1 MRKQT
6 IHGIFAVMLVILAL
20 MATGCVD
27 DGTPNVTPSPK
38 STPKQTSTF
47 TPTPVIT
54 YQDSE
59 YAGWIID
66 TAERIISDQNQMAS
80 AAESAERFDCEG
92 VEVYSRMLY
101 DDAKKALNEIDQFFI
116 SPRLK
121 PSKDEFKLALQNY
134 KQAGYY
140 GEKGARNHDAND
152 LKTSIDYLVTA
163 DIHFREVIML
173 PYASP

>member
-1 MRKQT
+1 MRKQSK
-6 IHGIFAVMLVILAL
+6 HGIFAVMLVILAL
-20 MATGCVD
+20 IATGCVD

-38 STPKQTSTF
+38 STP
-47 TPTPVIT
+47 TPVIA

-66 TAERIISDQNQMAS
+66 TAERIISDQNLIAS

-92 VEVYSRMLY
+92 VEVYSGMLY
-101 DDAKKALNEIDQFFI
+101 DDANKALNEIDQFFI
-116 SPRLK
+116 SQRLK
-121 PSKDEFKLALQNY
+121 TSKDEFKLALQNY

-163 DIHFREVIML
+163 DIHFREVIRL